1 MRMNVSEK
9 QTDITE
15 ARIANK
21 FTRIVALIVI
31 IKTNIWQTPTFYNLL
46 KYLTVQLKALGLLYD
61 FEESAECIV
70 YI

>member
-1 MRMNVSEK
+1 MNVSEK

-31 IKTNIWQTPTFYNLL
+31 IKTNI
-46 KYLTVQLKALGLLYD
+46 
-61 FEESAECIV
+61 
-70 YI
+70 

>member
-46 KYLTVQLKALGLLYD
+46 KYLTVQLKALGLLYA

>member
-1 MRMNVSEK
+1 MNVSEK

-46 KYLTVQLKALGLLYD
+46 KYLTVQLKALGLLYA